1 MTDESNPPFHDYW
14 LRGDDESRMRSALAD
29 AGISTLPNDSSSFS
43 PIGTIWVPGPD
54 VDAEGNPIPVPLGG
68 WHANLRMRM
77 GLTDHQQTML
87 ASVLIRPPNNPVRVW
102 A

>member
-1 MTDESNPPFHDYW
+1 MTVFYDYW
-14 LRGDDESRMRSALAD
+14 LKGEDEAHVHEAMAA
-29 AGISTLPNDSSSFS
+29 AGIGLLPAEESSFD

-54 VDAEGNPIPVPLGG
+54 VDEDGNPIPVPLPG

-77 GLTDHQQTML
+77 ELTEGQQTML
-87 ASVLIRPPNNPVRVW
+87 ASVLISPPNNPVRVW

>member
-1 MTDESNPPFHDYW
+1 MTFHDYW
-14 LRGDDESRMRSALAD
+14 LKGEDEAHVHEAMAA
-29 AGISTLPNDSSSFS
+29 AGIGLLPAEESSFD

-54 VDAEGNPIPVPLGG
+54 VDEEGNPVLVPLDG

-77 GLTDHQQTML
+77 ELTEEQQTML
-87 ASVLIRPPNNPVRVW
+87 ASVLISPPNNPVRVW